1 MKILTLLALMPSLC
15 FADELPKWSD
25 AKNVMEKCYSGWNA
39 TVTVKAGLQS
49 QYDLNEYEDHNV
61 FSTLGEQT
69 ATAGK
74 TGVKDDDAI
83 SSSEKAYDTYDSNKA
98 LDAEYSRNRLNH
110 EAAVG
115 VFLTVPL
122 YSRAIRLERKEKE
135 NQQVEHLADLYAQ
148 YEGHK
153 ATAAAL
159 EEQKV
164 ILKKVLEDSGSEG
177 ITAHFQLLAELEKAK
192 ALMAGSQRK
201 ALAILEN
208 CGYVAKNRVAGKR

>member
-25 AKNVMEKCYSGWNA
+25 AKNLMEKCYSGWNA